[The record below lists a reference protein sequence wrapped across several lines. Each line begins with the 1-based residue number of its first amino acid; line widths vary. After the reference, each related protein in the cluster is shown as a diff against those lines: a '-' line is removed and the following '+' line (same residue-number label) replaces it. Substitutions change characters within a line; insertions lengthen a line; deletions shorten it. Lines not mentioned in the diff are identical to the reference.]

1 MLLHGEERM
10 SPQPTIF
17 YQYEENGI
25 MNLDNRRLK
34 EIREFKTAYQ
44 TLMDKSSAFHE
55 IEEYNCKIKELEKEE
70 KEILERCDVII

>member
-1 MLLHGEERM
+1 
-10 SPQPTIF
+10 
-17 YQYEENGI
+17 

-34 EIREFKTAYQ
+34 EIREFKNAYH

-70 KEILERCDVII
+70 KEILERFDVKI

>member
-1 MLLHGEERM
+1 MLLPGGGRM

-34 EIREFKTAYQ
+34 EIREFKNAYQ
-44 TLMDKSSAFHE
+44 TLMDKSIAFHE
-55 IEEYNCKIKELEKEE
+55 IEEYNYKIKELEKEE
-70 KEILERCDVII
+70 KEILGRCDVKI